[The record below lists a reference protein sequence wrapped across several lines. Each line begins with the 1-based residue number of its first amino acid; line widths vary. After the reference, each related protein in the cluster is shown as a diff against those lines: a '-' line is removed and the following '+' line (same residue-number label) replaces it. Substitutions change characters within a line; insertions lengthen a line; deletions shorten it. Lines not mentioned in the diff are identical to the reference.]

1 MYTVPGHQIH
11 QVIFEDPNMV
21 ICFASSEDR
30 NTDVLLKIVK
40 EGHRA
45 MIENAK
51 LINEFEIASHLQI
64 EGILAPLALLRRG
77 NGLILASEWVNG
89 LTLRHYCA
97 SGPLPVKEFLQLG
110 IHIASVLE
118 QLHERQVLHMNLRP
132 DTVVVVP
139 GTLQIYITGMGHA
152 ILSEESGLQA
162 RNMPLI
168 EGSPPYMAP
177 ERNGRT
183 NKLLDGRTDLYSLG
197 VTFFEILAGRL
208 PFEAN
213 DPLGWAHAHVAK
225 APADVTDTRPDV
237 PAIVADIVMKLLQKQ
252 VDKRYQSAR
261 GLRSDL
267 ERCLAAWEEDG
278 SVESFE
284 LGLADPAVRTEPLDD
299 TTAIIDT
306 AESRDTASGE
316 WGYDYS
322 QMLDL
327 AAVMRASQ
335 AFSTE
340 AGIDR
345 LVLKLMSIILESAG
359 ADRGCYISAL
369 GSGLSV
375 ELIVEADAGQI
386 ANHRAIPLADCDTL
400 CIHLVT
406 YSMLRRSPYIVY
418 DASRDGLFA
427 QDPYFPAN
435 GVESALC
442 MPLLIQDQYVG
453 ALYMENRH
461 TTGAFDEGRLRVLQM
476 LGAQLYTVYQLSAY
490 FPDPSGAAGGRI
502 RPPELPEPRTPL
514 TEREKE
520 VLRLMASGLT
530 NKEIAGRLVTSP
542 ETVKVHV
549 KNIFDKLQVNNRVKA
564 VAYAA
569 KLYLLDER

>member
-1 MYTVPGHQIH
+1 MNAVPGHQIH

-30 NTDVLLKIVK
+30 KTDVVLKIVK

-51 LINEFEIASHLQI
+51 LINEFEIASHLPI
-64 EGILAPLALLRRG
+64 EGVLAPLALFRRG

-97 SGPLPVKEFLQLG
+97 AEPLPVKKFLKLG
-110 IHIASVLE
+110 IHIARVLE
-118 QLHERQVLHMNLRP
+118 QLHERRVLHMNLRP

-162 RNMPLI
+162 RNTPLI

-177 ERNGRT
+177 ERTGRT

-197 VTFFEILAGRL
+197 ITFFEILTGRL

-213 DPLGWAHAHVAK
+213 DPLGWAHAHIAK
-225 APADVTDTRPDV
+225 APASVADRRPDV
-237 PAIVADIVMKLLQKQ
+237 PRIVGDIVMKLLQKQ
-252 VDKRYQSAR
+252 LDKRYQSAR

-267 ERCLAAWEEDG
+267 ERCLTAWEEEG
-278 SVESFE
+278 FVQSFE
-284 LGLADPAVRTEPLDD
+284 LGLADPTVRTEPRDG
-299 TTAIIDT
+299 TTAVI
-306 AESRDTASGE
+306 ESPEARDIGSGQ

-327 AAVMRASQ
+327 AAVMRASE

-340 AGIDR
+340 AGVDR

-359 ADRGCYISAL
+359 ADRGCYISAN
-369 GSGLSV
+369 GTALSV
-375 ELIVEADAGQI
+375 ELIVEADAGRI
-386 ANHRAIPLADCDTL
+386 ANDRAIPLADCDIL
-400 CIHLVT
+400 CAHLVT
-406 YSMLRRSPYIVY
+406 YAMLKRSPYIVN

-427 QDPYFPAN
+427 QEPYFAAN

-442 MPLLIQDQYVG
+442 MPLLIQDKFVG

-461 TTGAFDEGRLRVLQM
+461 TTGAFDEGRLRVVHM
-476 LGAQLYTVYQLSAY
+476 LGAQLYTVYQLAAY

-502 RPPELPEPRTPL
+502 RTPELPDPRIPL

-520 VLRLMASGLT
+520 VLQLMASGLT
-530 NKEIAGRLVTSP
+530 NKEIAGRLVMSP

-569 KLYLLDER
+569 KLHLLDER